1 MTTLEYTYYRT
12 AAALGLLPDEE
23 NPIFLFSQ
31 IHKDLLVDIVNGKI
45 DAAELARI
53 ELKNRGLNEKGRFV
67 GWKNDK
73 LAQH

>member
-1 MTTLEYTYYRT
+1 MTTAQYNHYKT
-12 AAALGLLPDEE
+12 AAALGLILDEE
-23 NPIFLFSQ
+23 NPIFLFNQ
-31 IHKDLLVDIVNGKI
+31 THKDLLLDIVSGKI
-45 DAAELARI
+45 DACELARI